1 MGGNMQLRKIILFL
15 ITMITIV
22 ISSSL
27 LTYNL
32 LLIHENNKEY
42 KYEYRKVKVIGQKSL
57 IINNS
62 PLPAAG
68 AALLL
73 AGDKESINQLKEL
86 KEQIII
92 IEVIEETDSEIL
104 VEEVVLNPVN
114 GRIAGPSG
122 EETYYNLP
130 MEQVIYYMELLG
142 YNEEYWIREDGCK
155 MYGDYIIIA
164 ADTNVRPKGTI
175 LETSLGMGIVC
186 DHCVASET
194 NPGQIDLAVNW

>member
-1 MGGNMQLRKIILFL
+1 MQLKKIIFFL

-32 LLIHENNKEY
+32 LIFCEDNKTY
-42 KYEYRKVKVIGQKSL
+42 DCGNRNIKVLGQKSL
-57 IINNS
+57 IVNNS
-62 PLPAAG
+62 PLPAGG

-73 AGDKESINQLKEL
+73 TGDKESINQLKEL

-92 IEVIEETDSEIL
+92 IEIVEETNSEIL
-104 VEEVVLNPVN
+104 VEEVILTPSK
-114 GRIAGPSG
+114 GRITGPSG

-130 MEQVIYYMELLG
+130 MGQVIHYMELLG
-142 YNEEYWIREDGCK
+142 YEEEYWIREDGCK
-155 MYGDYIIIA
+155 MYGEYIIIA
-164 ADTNVRPKGTI
+164 ADTNIRPKGTI
-175 LETSLGMGIVC
+175 LETSLGWGIVC

-194 NPGQIDLAVNW
+194 NPGQIDIAVNW